1 MIDADLEPR
10 DRKRVQFFLE
20 NLIEASAPSNVP
32 LVNPAS
38 AKAVIDTAGLSLV
51 RGGKQLVKDL
61 ASAPRIPEMVDGS
74 GFVVGEN
81 IAATP
86 GGVVFR
92 NEVLELIQYAP
103 QTEEVYEVPALVVPP
118 TINKFYAIDLAPERS
133 LVEHGVRQGRQMFV
147 ISWRNPDSRHASWNL
162 DTYVRAVLDAL
173 DAVEEITGSEQTVLG
188 GVCSGGILASITAA
202 YLAGIGRQDRLA
214 ALCLAVTVI
223 DNQDAGT
230 AAALVDERLAGLAKA
245 KSARKGYLDGR
256 TLAEV
261 FAWLRPGDLVW
272 NYWVN
277 NYLLG
282 KRPPAFDI
290 LFWNSDTTRMT
301 AALHAD
307 FVDLAM
313 ENSLTR
319 PGALTVLG
327 VPIDLGKIT
336 VDSYVVAGIT
346 DHITPWENCYRSAQL
361 FGGTTRFVLSTSGH
375 IAALVNPPG
384 NPKASFHTRRGPD
397 LRRQGLAQGLRRPA
411 RHLVDRRRPVARGT
425 LRRASSG
432 ARDARVT
439 PPARARG
446 GARHLRLRQVTRFL
460 RVRVLGHDVR
470 VAVRPGTEPGPPLV
484 LCNGIG
490 ASLDLLQPFVDEIDP
505 RIAVVRFD
513 VPGVGGS
520 PMPKVPYNFALLAW
534 LVGRLLDRLGYD
546 RFDVLGISWG
556 GGLAQQLAFQYPRRC
571 RRLVLV
577 STGTGSL
584 MVPGPPAAC
593 SPR

>member
-1 MIDADLEPR
+1 
-10 DRKRVQFFLE
+10 
-20 NLIEASAPSNVP
+20 
-32 LVNPAS
+32 
-38 AKAVIDTAGLSLV
+38 
-51 RGGKQLVKDL
+51 
-61 ASAPRIPEMVDGS
+61 MVDGS

-103 QTEEVYEVPALVVPP
+103 QTEEVYEVPVAGGPAHDQQVLRDRPRPGTEPGRARRAAGQADVRHL
-118 TINKFYAIDLAPERS
+118 LAQPGLATRLLE
-133 LVEHGVRQGRQMFV
+133 
-147 ISWRNPDSRHASWNL
+147 PRHLCA
-162 DTYVRAVLDAL
+162 RVLDAL

-188 GVCSGGILASITAA
+188 GVCSGGLLASITAA

-214 ALCLAVTVI
+214 AFCLAMTVI
-223 DNQDAGT
+223 DNHDAGT
-230 AAALVDERLAGLAKA
+230 AAALVDERMAGLAKA

-384 NPKASFHTRRGPD
+384 NPKASFHTSDDLTSDAKVWLKDSDVHDGTWWTDLGRWLDERSGPQCPAPKE
-397 LRRQGLAQGLRRPA
+397 LGSPRLSVLAEA
-411 RHLVDRRRPVARGT
+411 
-425 LRRASSG
+425 
-432 ARDARVT
+432 
-439 PPARARG
+439 
-446 GARHLRLRQVTRFL
+446 
-460 RVRVLGHDVR
+460 
-470 VAVRPGTEPGPPLV
+470 PGTYV
-484 LCNGIG
+484 
-490 ASLDLLQPFVDEIDP
+490 
-505 RIAVVRFD
+505 FD
-513 VPGVGGS
+513 
-520 PMPKVPYNFALLAW
+520 K
-534 LVGRLLDRLGYD
+534 
-546 RFDVLGISWG
+546 
-556 GGLAQQLAFQYPRRC
+556 
-571 RRLVLV
+571 
-577 STGTGSL
+577 
-584 MVPGPPAAC
+584 
-593 SPR
+593 

>member
-1 MIDADLEPR
+1 M
-10 DRKRVQFFLE
+10 
-20 NLIEASAPSNVP
+20 
-32 LVNPAS
+32 
-38 AKAVIDTAGLSLV
+38 
-51 RGGKQLVKDL
+51 
-61 ASAPRIPEMVDGS
+61 
-74 GFVVGEN
+74 
-81 IAATP
+81 
-86 GGVVFR
+86 
-92 NEVLELIQYAP
+92 
-103 QTEEVYEVPALVVPP
+103 
-118 TINKFYAIDLAPERS
+118 
-133 LVEHGVRQGRQMFV
+133 
-147 ISWRNPDSRHASWNL
+147 
-162 DTYVRAVLDAL
+162 
-173 DAVEEITGSEQTVLG
+173 
-188 GVCSGGILASITAA
+188 
-202 YLAGIGRQDRLA
+202 
-214 ALCLAVTVI
+214 TVI

-256 TLAEV
+256 ALAEV

-336 VDSYVVAGIT
+336 VDSYVVAGIA

-384 NPKASFHTRRGPD
+384 NPKASFHTDDD
-397 LRRQGLAQGLRRPA
+397 LTSDAKVWLKGSDVHQGTWWTDVGA
-411 RHLVDRRRPVARGT
+411 VARRT
-425 LRRASSG
+425 LRGATAG
-432 ARDARVT
+432 ARDARVA
-439 PPARARG
+439 PPERARG

-470 VAVRPGTEPGPPLV
+470 VAVRPGTAPGPPLV

-490 ASLDLLQPFVDEIDP
+490 ASLDLLQPFVDEVDP
-505 RIAVVRFD
+505 RIEVVRFD

-520 PMPKVPYNFALLAW
+520 PAPKVPYNFALLACF
-534 LVGRLLDRLGYD
+534 VGRLLDELGYD
-546 RFDVLGISWG
+546 RFDALGISWG
-556 GGLAQQLAFQYPRRC
+556 GGLAQQLAFQNPRRC

-577 STGTGSL
+577 STGTGML
-584 MVPGPPAAC
+584 MVPAGLACSARC
-593 SPR
+593 SPRGATATRRTPRPSPPLLYGGRMRQRPDEARHVVYEQERLGPRVGYFLQLLAGVGWTSLPALPLIRQPTLDPRRERRPDHPAGERADHARTAAPRHAARLRRRPPRAAHLRRRARPARLSVSDLAGRRERGDEPGQARRPLGGLVHGRTAPTNPHRQHPSSTSVASKNDLLIGYSDAGTSDRSTYADT